1 MDEED
6 DLEELLGL
14 PLTVV
19 RPLRG
24 RIWVCSACLEVVT
37 SRDPIPMPAP
47 CKNCGWMFF
56 ESDDAE

>member
-6 DLEELLGL
+6 D
-14 PLTVV
+14 
-19 RPLRG
+19 
-24 RIWVCSACLEVVT
+24 LEVVT